1 MSCKLRRTWA
11 SQTARARVLCPRCI
25 IFVILQDPVAS
36 VSASSFR
43 HDHQLKHSPLHHH
56 LRSGAIVCGCI
67 VGSWAGFVL
76 IEVMTIR
83 TWRLPE
89 SCISI
94 GGKSALVFSM
104 SVFLYV
110 VGLRVVMIMR
120 LALGALQ
127 IGRNERAARF
137 ALYNKLNEIR
147 IWCLI
152 PRKRTSEMWHVKK
165 FV

>member
-11 SQTARARVLCPRCI
+11 SQTARARVLCPRFI

-43 HDHQLKHSPLHHH
+43 HHQLKHSPLHHH
-56 LRSGAIVCGCI
+56 LRSSAIVCGCI
-67 VGSWAGFVL
+67 VGSSEGFVL

-94 GGKSALVFSM
+94 GGKNALVFSM

-110 VGLRVVMIMR
+110 VGLRVVVMMMR

-137 ALYNKLNEIR
+137 ALYNKLNEIW
-147 IWCLI
+147 IWWLI
-152 PRKRTSEMWHVKK
+152 PRKRASEMRHVTK